1 MHVLRQIQCQTL
13 SCQIILQNQI
23 GIIMAGAAG
32 WGPYAQVII
41 GSLLVILA
49 LILAV
54 EGYRTIAHPRK
65 ETEINH

>member
-1 MHVLRQIQCQTL
+1 MLHNL
-13 SCQIILQNQI
+13 
-23 GIIMAGAAG
+23 AGN
-32 WGPYAQVII
+32 
-41 GSLLVILA
+41 ILA